1 MKTHFRLLALCVGL
15 LLLLTS
21 LSLYSLPRL
30 AAERGAPCVR
40 CHVNPNGGGMR
51 NEFGHAT
58 AYNDLCWQQTKKY
71 FEQFKSSPKL
81 TDYVTYGLDYR
92 MLYDKDLN
100 FFRMQ
105 TDFYL
110 SLELLKHTAFNFT
123 ISPAN
128 MKDSYLLLK
137 LKDDRYWL
145 KAGRFYP
152 AFGLRDPDH
161 TTYVRT
167 VPQLGSEQTLD
178 GVSVGGNF
186 FNGSNIT
193 LEFYQPDKQK
203 IVTLHSF
210 RAGYLGPF
218 GFLTG
223 ISWRQSQDMQS
234 SNAYRGFPI
243 AKSFFG
249 GLSYDHFTALAEV
262 QAVGKGNEQR
272 VFYAQLEAKAL
283 DGLYF
288 LTEYNFHDPD
298 WAHKSGS
305 NQFYRF
311 SCEFFPVPFVE
322 IRPSATLEKARGQSE
337 FTSRYF
343 VQLHVNY

>member
-1 MKTHFRLLALCVGL
+1 MNTQFRFFLLCVGL

-30 AAERGAPCVR
+30 AAERGAPCIR

-58 AYNDLCWQQTKKY
+58 AYNDLCLQQTKKY
-71 FEQFKSSPKL
+71 LEPFKSSPKL

-92 MLYDKDLN
+92 MLYDKDIS

-110 SLELLKHTAFNFT
+110 SLQLLKQTTFNFT
-123 ISPAN
+123 VSPAN
-128 MKDSYLLLK
+128 MKDSYLLWK
-137 LKDDRYWL
+137 LKDDSYWF
-145 KAGRFYP
+145 KVGRFYP

-161 TTYVRT
+161 TAYVRT
-167 VPQLGSEQTLD
+167 VPQLGPEQTLD

-186 FNGSNIT
+186 FSGSNIT
-193 LEFYQPDKQK
+193 MEFYQPDKQK
-203 IVTLHSF
+203 IVTFHSF

-223 ISWRQSQDMQS
+223 ISWRQSEDMQG
-234 SNAYRGFPI
+234 SNPYRGFPI

-249 GLSYDHFTALAEV
+249 GLSYDRLTALAEV

-272 VFYAQLEAKAL
+272 VLYAQLEAKAI

-288 LTEYNFHDPD
+288 LTEYNYHDPD
-298 WAHKSGS
+298 WAHKTGS

-322 IRPSATLEKARGQSE
+322 IRPSATLAKPIGQSK
-337 FTSRYF
+337 FTTKYF